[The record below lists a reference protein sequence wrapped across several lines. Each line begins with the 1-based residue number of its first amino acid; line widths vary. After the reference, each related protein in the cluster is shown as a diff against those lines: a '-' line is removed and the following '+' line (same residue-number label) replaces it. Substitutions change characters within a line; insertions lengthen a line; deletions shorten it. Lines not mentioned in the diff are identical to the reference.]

1 MTAFYKRSPLG
12 FAITWIVVYVVGS
25 SIAESLWLI
34 LRVYKLATA
43 VFHLALT
50 VVLLRFIFKN
60 GEQREYGLCLP
71 TVAAKRV
78 WYYLPLILMS
88 TVNLWFG
95 IRLNDAP
102 FETVSYMVSMACV
115 GVLEELIFRGL
126 LFRAMCRDNVR
137 AAIVVSS
144 VTFGIGHI
152 VNLFSGAQ
160 LLPTLCQIAYAT
172 AFGFLFVILF
182 YRGKSLIPCILAHSF
197 VNVTDTIMDQ
207 TGETNTRTIVVSLI
221 LCAVATGYALIL
233 NKRLKDE

>member
-1 MTAFYKRSPLG
+1 MTAFYRRSPLG
-12 FAITWIVVYVVGS
+12 FAIAWIVVYIVGS
-25 SIAESLWLI
+25 SVAEELSRMLG
-34 LRVYKLATA
+34 VPKLLVA
-43 VFHLALT
+43 VFHTALAA
-50 VVLLRFIFKN
+50 VLLRFVVKN
-60 GEQREYGLCLP
+60 DERCEYGLCLP
-71 TVAAKRV
+71 TVSAKRV

-95 IRLNDAP
+95 IRLNGTV
-102 FETVSYMVSMACV
+102 FETVWYMVSMACV

-152 VNLFSGAQ
+152 VNLFSGAPF
-160 LLPTLCQIAYAT
+160 LPTLCQIAYAT

-197 VNVTDTIMDQ
+197 VNVTHVIADQ
-207 TGETNTRTIVVSLI
+207 TDETAVRTVAVSLV
-221 LCAVATGYALIL
+221 LCAVATGYAVIL
-233 NKRLKDE
+233 NKRLNDE